1 MKRLLFSA
9 ALALF
14 AIGAFAQTTASASSS
29 SPESELLNI
38 NKSLYQAFLQ
48 ENAATL
54 ETLLGNEYVLVN
66 NDGNLVDRE
75 TLIGAF
81 RDGYVTIESAETMN
95 DVTKMYGDVALV
107 KGLWKSK
114 GSVQGA
120 GFDHTNYY
128 TTIYN
133 KRNGTW
139 KAVSMQ
145 FTLVK

>member
-1 MKRLLFSA
+1 MKKLLLFA
-9 ALALF
+9 TLIF
-14 AIGAFAQTTASASSS
+14 FNVRAFAQTTASAGA
-29 SPESELLNI
+29 SETEVLNA
-38 NKSLYQAFLQ
+38 NKAVYQAILQ
-48 ENAATL
+48 ENAAVL

-81 RDGYVTIESAETMN
+81 RDGYVTIESAENLN
-95 DVTKMYGDVALV
+95 DVAKLYGDIALV

-114 GSVQGA
+114 GSVQGT
-120 GFDHTNYY
+120 GFENTNYY
-128 TTIYN
+128 TALYN
-133 KRNGTW
+133 KRNGNW

>member
-1 MKRLLFSA
+1 MKRLLFA
-9 ALALF
+9 ALAF
-14 AIGAFAQTTASASSS
+14 CAVRTFAQTTAPAGSS
-29 SPESELLNI
+29 ETEVLII

-48 ENAATL
+48 ENTATL

-95 DVTKMYGDVALV
+95 DVMKMYGDVALV

-114 GSVQGA
+114 G
-120 GFDHTNYY
+120 
-128 TTIYN
+128 
-133 KRNGTW
+133 
-139 KAVSMQ
+139 
-145 FTLVK
+145 

>member
-1 MKRLLFSA
+1 MIKRMLFPA
-9 ALALF
+9 AF
-14 AIGAFAQTTASASSS
+14 AFFAVRAVAQTTASASA
-29 SPESELLNI
+29 SEIEVSTI

-75 TLIGAF
+75 MLIGAF
-81 RDGYVTIESAETMN
+81 RDGYVKIDSAETRN
-95 DVTKMYGDVALV
+95 DVTKLYGDVALV

-128 TTIYN
+128 TVVYS
-133 KRNGTW
+133 KRNGGW